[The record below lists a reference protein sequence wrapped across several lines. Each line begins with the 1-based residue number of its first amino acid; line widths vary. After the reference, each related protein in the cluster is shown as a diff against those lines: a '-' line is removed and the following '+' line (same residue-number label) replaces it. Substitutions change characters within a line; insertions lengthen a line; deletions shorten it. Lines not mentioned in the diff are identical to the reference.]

1 MKRTIAQIKIQEA
14 FILLSRYLP
23 FQKITIQQVTLEA
36 KVSRATFYVYFKN
49 KQDLICAVSDY
60 MLYHMHE
67 TAQRFYA
74 NKTFC
79 MGIESYPALARHIHQ
94 NQDLFIELMGPDG
107 DLSFKEKWKDV
118 FCLLFE
124 NRLIIEGQNKTPILQ
139 KSVEL
144 ISAGLI
150 DHIIESF
157 QKRKYLITL
166 NTFYTA
172 ELILRS
178 ILSQAS

>member
-74 NKTFC
+74 DKTFC

-139 KSVEL
+139 NPWS
-144 ISAGLI
+144 
-150 DHIIESF
+150 
-157 QKRKYLITL
+157 
-166 NTFYTA
+166 
-172 ELILRS
+172 
-178 ILSQAS
+178 